1 MTTTAS
7 ANPNGVF
14 LPAPPRGPG
23 GEDSVE
29 TANGT
34 KCRQSI
40 NSNGAYLDMGVSASA
55 ASPLPEDQ
63 TRSFIADRDREGLV
77 YMRVTVPLGKK
88 PKRIDCSKLYK
99 LEIERLREELAL
111 LKMAAE

>member
-1 MTTTAS
+1 M

-14 LPAPPRGPG
+14 LPSAPRGPG

-40 NSNGAYLDMGVSASA
+40 NSNGAYLDVGVTASA
-55 ASPLPEDQ
+55 AAPLPEDRFR
-63 TRSFIADRDREGLV
+63 TFVADRDREGTV

-88 PKRIDCSKLYK
+88 PKRIDCTKLYR